1 VKKENNS
8 KNLTQRNSLSEVL
21 LCSVREFANVRT
33 LTITGVFI
41 AVYTVL
47 ELLAID
53 ITPSNRINFAFIA
66 LTVIGLT
73 GGPFVCFAAGAICDI
88 TGCLIGGDT
97 MMPIFTVIGALQGL
111 IYGLVLY
118 QKSYTLSG
126 SPYKNTAFYTR
137 IIIARLLDVFIINL
151 IINTYVLQK
160 LGYIGVGK
168 AYTVAVIGRISKN
181 AIELAVDIPLLLIVM
196 PAIYIAYNKLPAR
209 KSF

>member
-8 KNLTQRNSLSEVL
+8 KNLTRRNSLSEVL
-21 LCSVREFANVRT
+21 LCSVKEFTNVRT

-41 AVYTVL
+41 AVYNVL
-47 ELLAID
+47 EMFKID
-53 ITPSNRINFAFIA
+53 ISPSNRINFAFIA
-66 LTVIGLT
+66 LAVIGMV
-73 GGPFVCFAAGAICDI
+73 GGPFVGLAAGAICDV
-88 TGCLIGGDT
+88 TGCLIGGEA

-118 QKSYTLSG
+118 QKSYNLSG

-137 IIIARLLDVFIINL
+137 IIIARILDVVIINL

-168 AYTVAVIGRISKN
+168 AYTVAVIGRVTKN
-181 AIELAVDIPLLLIVM
+181 VLEFCVDIPLLLVVM